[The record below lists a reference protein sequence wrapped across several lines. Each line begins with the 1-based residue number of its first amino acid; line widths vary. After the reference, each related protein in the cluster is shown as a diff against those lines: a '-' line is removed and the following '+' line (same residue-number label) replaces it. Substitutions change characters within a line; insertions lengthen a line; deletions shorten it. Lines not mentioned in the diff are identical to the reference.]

1 MNLCTFFIK
10 PKELVE
16 VRTQK
21 AKIRIVESE
30 PGASSDTIGSKARDR
45 ARTWPNFGHKK
56 QESESQSQ
64 NLL

>member
-1 MNLCTFFIK
+1 MNLCTIFIK
-10 PKELVE
+10 PEELVE

-30 PGASSDTIGSKARDR
+30 PGASSDTKDRRGRDR
-45 ARTWPNFGHKK
+45 VRTWSNFGHKK